1 MLEIGLAFNYDIFD
15 VLVTVDCRVVTA
27 YCSGYESPILLTVC
41 CIRVEAWDTSETRME
56 RTTWHVQKQTHK
68 TLVSKFVFQ

>member
-1 MLEIGLAFNYDIFD
+1 MLETGLAFNYDIFD

-27 YCSGYESPILLTVC
+27 YYSGYESAKTVC
-41 CIRVEAWDTSETRME
+41 RIRVEACDTSETRMGH
-56 RTTWHVQKQTHK
+56 TTWHVQKQTHK